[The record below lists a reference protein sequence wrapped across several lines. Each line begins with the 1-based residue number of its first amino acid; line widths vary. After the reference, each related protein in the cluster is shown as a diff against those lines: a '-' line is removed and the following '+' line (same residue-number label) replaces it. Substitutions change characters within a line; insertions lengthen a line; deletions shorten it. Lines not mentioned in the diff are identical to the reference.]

1 MKRWMILLTCGA
13 LAVLTACSGQGGD
26 FAQEDLS
33 LTVEGQTFDCDT
45 NITQVIDALGED
57 YDYAE
62 GMSCAYDG
70 LDKTFSYSEAEFYTN
85 PLEEGDMVTEIYTQD
100 PSVTTSKGLAVGGTR
115 EEVIAAYGQ
124 PDEDDGYTLIYRLS
138 DEVGEPS
145 LCFDLDGDQVM
156 AIFLTRGLI

>member
-13 LAVLTACSGQGGD
+13 LAVLTACSGQGGG

-85 PLEEGDMVTEIYTQD
+85 PLEEGDTVTEIYTQD
-100 PSVTTSKGLAVGGTR
+100 PSVATSKGLAVGATR

-145 LCFDLDGDQVM
+145 LCFDLEGD
-156 AIFLTRGLI
+156 